1 MLLLTR
7 RLRPLAIQ
15 PAALSVVWLIASI
28 QPAAA
33 QDARSGQTQVF
44 GVTGTGSRFVYVFD
58 RSLSMKGVALD
69 AAKRELLA
77 SLRQLDRVHQFQI
90 VFYNEAPRVMQPPQ
104 MQFADEN
111 GLRAAEVFVGG
122 ITAGGGTDHV
132 QALKLAMRMSPDVI
146 FLLTDADEPQLSR
159 KELEEVHRSN
169 GGAVIN
175 VIEFKSGLDPGK
187 GASLRKLADENR
199 GQYKYVDVS
208 KLPASR

>member
-1 MLLLTR
+1 MRVFRCR
-7 RLRPLAIQ
+7 RQWTRPLA
-15 PAALSVVWLIASI
+15 ALSIAWLIASA
-28 QPAAA
+28 QFVPA
-33 QDARSGQTQVF
+33 QDGRGGQTQVF

-90 VFYNEAPRVMQPPQ
+90 VFYNEAPRMMQPSQ

-111 GLRAAEVFVGG
+111 GLRAAEAFVANV
-122 ITAGGGTDHV
+122 TASGGTDHV
-132 QALKLAMRMSPDVI
+132 QALKLAMRLSPDVI

-159 KELEEVHRSN
+159 KELEEVHRGN

-175 VIEFKSGLDPGK
+175 VIEFKSGPDPK
-187 GASLRKLADENR
+187 QGASLRKLADDNR
-199 GQYKYVDVS
+199 GQYKYVDIT
-208 KLPASR
+208 KLPAAR